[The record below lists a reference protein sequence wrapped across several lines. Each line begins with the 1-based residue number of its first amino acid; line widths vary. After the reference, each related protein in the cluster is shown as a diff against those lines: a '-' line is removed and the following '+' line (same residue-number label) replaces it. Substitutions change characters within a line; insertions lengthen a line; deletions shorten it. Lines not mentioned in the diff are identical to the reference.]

1 MKIKQPSN
9 KNFGT
14 VFFAFFLIL
23 SLYPFFFTSGLVNK
37 NLLLISIIFLTLG
50 LMNSKLLT
58 PLNKLWMKFGML
70 LSKITSPLIMLIIY
84 IFVLTPT
91 GLLKRLF
98 TKNYFDIKYDKE
110 LKSYWIMKENNLN
123 SMDNQF

>member
-1 MKIKQPSN
+1 
-9 KNFGT
+9 
-14 VFFAFFLIL
+14 
-23 SLYPFFFTSGLVNK
+23 
-37 NLLLISIIFLTLG
+37 
-50 LMNSKLLT
+50 MNSKLLT

-70 LSKITSPLIMLIIY
+70 LSRITSPLIMLIIY